1 MGDVEQLRFAQLLKR
16 VFGTRAVNPGRILT
30 PAVSPTTEVQD
41 FYQPENRASRG
52 EGLWGA
58 VLASLSNT
66 VASFSTMSLSNPA
79 NSNKV
84 TVLKKV
90 TVSMLVP
97 TATVQPASMAF
108 MLSVPQTP
116 SQGGVV
122 VNSRDS
128 RRSSLFQIGPP
139 LSTTYITSTQGVNT
153 LDTFAAVSVWGFLI
167 PTVATNSTLYVH
179 RDEVDYVLLPNTNVN
194 IGIRLSTLPTAT
206 WTYMVAVE
214 GYERTIDLNELNPV
228 A

>member
-41 FYQPENRASRG
+41 LYQPENRASRG

-58 VLASLSNT
+58 MLATLPNT
-66 VASFSTMSLSNPA
+66 VANYSTLVVSNPA
-79 NSNKV
+79 GSNKV
-84 TVLKKV
+84 TVLKKL
-90 TVSMLVP
+90 TLSMLVP
-97 TATVQPASMAF
+97 TSTVQPASMGF
-108 MLSVPQTP
+108 FVSTP
-116 SQGGVV
+116 GTPAQGGGS

-128 RRSSLFQIGPP
+128 RRSSLFQNMP
-139 LSTTYITSTQGVNT
+139 LATTYITITQGVNT
-153 LDTFAAVSVWGFLI
+153 LDFFAAVSLWGFLI
-167 PTVATNSTLYVH
+167 PTVAANNSLYVH
-179 RDEVDYVLLPNTNVN
+179 RDEMDIVLLPNSNVN
-194 IGIRLSTLPTAT
+194 IGVRLTTLPTAT

-214 GYERTIDLNELNPV
+214 GYERTIDPNELNAV